1 MEGLFGKHRT
11 PSAVNGSSLFCKEGQ
26 LFFKLPLFSARRIA
40 VPKTPTLFK
49 EGVPIGRGSLNVLAK
64 SMCDKRTVN
73 RKELKAFRRNLRKN
87 LTPAEVALWQHL
99 KAGKL
104 NGTSWRRQF
113 SVGDYILD
121 FYCPVA
127 KLCVELD
134 GEGHFTMQGDTYDY
148 DRTEFLTSLGIRVLR
163 FENKDVWGNIELVLE
178 TISGAALG
186 VE

>member
-1 MEGLFGKHRT
+1 MPNCLRRKRL
-11 PSAVNGSSLFCKEGQ
+11 V
-26 LFFKLPLFSARRIA
+26 PLSKRGTVVFE
-40 VPKTPTLFK
+40 TPTLFK
-49 EGVPIGRGSLNVLAK
+49 EGVPAGRGSSSVLAK
-64 SMCDKRTVN
+64 SMCDKRNVN

-113 SVGDYILD
+113 SVGNYILD
-121 FYCPVA
+121 FYCPVH

-134 GEGHFTMQGDTYDY
+134 GEGHFTMQGDMYDY

-163 FENKDVWGNIELVLE
+163 FENKDVWDNIELVLE
-178 TISGAALG
+178 TISSATLG

>member
-1 MEGLFGKHRT
+1 MWNEIVLFLKT
-11 PSAVNGSSLFCKEGQ
+11 PSEADASRP
-26 LFFKLPLFSARRIA
+26 PLKRRTA
-40 VPKTPTLFK
+40 DFEKTPTLFK
-49 EGVPIGRGSLNVLAK
+49 EGVPVGRGSLNVLAK
-64 SMCDKRTVN
+64 SMDDKRTVN

-148 DRTEFLTSLGIRVLR
+148 DRTEFLESLGIRVLR
-163 FENKDVWGNIELVLE
+163 FENKDVWDNVELVLE
-178 TISGAALG
+178 TISSAALG

>member
-1 MEGLFGKHRT
+1 MLSGKHRT
-11 PSAVNGSSLFCKEGQ
+11 PSAVNGSSLFRKEGQ

-40 VPKTPTLFK
+40 VSKTPTLFK
-49 EGVPIGRGSLNVLAK
+49 EGVPIGRGSCFFRIIA
-64 SMCDKRTVN
+64 MDDKRTVN

-148 DRTEFLTSLGIRVLR
+148 DRTEFLESLGIRVLR
-163 FENKDVWGNIELVLE
+163 FENKDVWDNVELVLE
-178 TISGAALG
+178 TISSAALG

>member
-1 MEGLFGKHRT
+1 MPNCLRRKRL
-11 PSAVNGSSLFCKEGQ
+11 V
-26 LFFKLPLFSARRIA
+26 PLSQRGTVVFEI
-40 VPKTPTLFK
+40 PTLFK
-49 EGVPIGRGSLNVLAK
+49 EGVPAGRGSSSVLAK
-64 SMCDKRTVN
+64 SMCDKRNVN

-104 NGTSWRRQF
+104 NGASWRRQF
-113 SVGDYILD
+113 SVGNYILD
-121 FYCPVA
+121 FYCPVH

-134 GEGHFTMQGDTYDY
+134 GEGHFTMQGDMYDY

-163 FENKDVWGNIELVLE
+163 FENKDVWDNIELVLE
-178 TISGAALG
+178 TISSATLG